1 MMDVHHLNY
10 ECPLYVVKTKLNV
23 FLEPKFKPHGNWIR
37 KIALIRSSMYERTET
52 NLNAHLT
59 GHTYIKCITDNG
71 NYFKESE
78 YMFSL
83 K

>member
-1 MMDVHHLNY
+1 
-10 ECPLYVVKTKLNV
+10 
-23 FLEPKFKPHGNWIR
+23 
-37 KIALIRSSMYERTET
+37 MYGRTET

-59 GHTYIKCITDNG
+59 GHTYIKCITDDG
-71 NYFKESE
+71 NFFKESE